1 MFIVLG
7 CGLYAWDVGTD
18 AGFTSEMR
26 GKLTCNIRLINMILA
41 ARLGETQKS
50 NSSEFENC
58 TMDFQ
63 FKLEESV
70 RSCENQLDKSNFA
83 ECLDKLQNAAISL
96 KNCFNKEHKRFSG
109 ETWSLMFYVS
119 LGELTAN

>member
-1 MFIVLG
+1 
-7 CGLYAWDVGTD
+7 
-18 AGFTSEMR
+18 
-26 GKLTCNIRLINMILA
+26 MILA

-70 RSCENQLDKSNFA
+70 RSCENQLDRSNFF
-83 ECLDKLQNAAISL
+83 ECLDKLQSAAISL
-96 KNCFNKEHKRFSG
+96 KNCFNKEHQRFSK
-109 ETWSLMFYVS
+109 ETWSHMFSIS
-119 LGELTAN
+119 LGESRAN